1 MECAIFI
8 IIFAMIITEKEKKN
22 KSSMNKL
29 TRNNFNGVTDGKIQS
44 LSISDFKG
52 YEHLTEYLSD
62 DILVAKGVENIPEN
76 RHTPFRLQFLCIAA
90 CSEGEFE
97 LEVNCRRFCLKPGDA
112 IIILP
117 SMIVSNIVAASK
129 HKALVIGFSTQFL
142 RRVVPNTQQSGSAFY
157 SISNNPLIHHTDFND
172 LNHYRLYGDLIVYKV
187 HQSVNTPMRTEILE
201 HLFSS
206 LLMEMLADIKRNYDY
221 MKEKADDKLPKD
233 YPYNRSVEIFRQF
246 MKEVVED
253 NGVHRSLTYYAD
265 RLCYTPKYVSNIV
278 KTATG
283 RSALSW
289 INEVAV
295 EQIKFQL
302 KNTNK
307 SMKEIADEFEFPNQ
321 SFFGKYAKQHLGMSP
336 ARYREEA
343 RKE

>member
-1 MECAIFI
+1 MD
-8 IIFAMIITEKEKKN
+8 
-22 KSSMNKL
+22 KL
-29 TRNNFNGVTDGKIQS
+29 IKNNFSDAVDGKIQS
-44 LSISDFKG
+44 LNISDFKG
-52 YEHLTEYLSD
+52 HEHLTEFLSD
-62 DILVAKGVENIPEN
+62 DILVSKGIENIPEN
-76 RHTPFRLQFLCIAA
+76 IQTPFRLQFLCIAA
-90 CSEGEFE
+90 CLEGEIE
-97 LEVNCRRFCLKPGDA
+97 LEVNCRRLCLKPGDA

-117 SMIVSNIVAASK
+117 SMIVSNITVTPK
-129 HKALVIGFSTQFL
+129 HEARTIGFSTQFL
-142 RRVVPNTQQSGSAFY
+142 RKVVPHGKQNGSAFRF
-157 SISNNPLIHHTDFND
+157 ICNNPLIHHTDFDD
-172 LNHYRLYGDLIVYKV
+172 LNYFRHYSDLIMYKV
-187 HQSVNTPMRTEILE
+187 NQPENTPMRTEILE

-206 LLMEMLADIKRNYDY
+206 LLMEILVDIKRSYECV
-221 MKEKADDKLPKD
+221 KEKADDRLSQN
-233 YPYNRSVEIFRQF
+233 YPYNRSMEIFYQF
-246 MKEVVED
+246 MREVVED

-265 RLCYTPKYVSNIV
+265 RLCYTPKYVSNII

-289 INEVAV
+289 INEVAM